1 MVFFFYLSIQ
11 FKPSLSM
18 KSFLVRFYLVPSGA
32 LEVVIQ
38 AKNGGEAERIV
49 KLQYG
54 SKFKSIA
61 STREI

>member
-1 MVFFFYLSIQ
+1 
-11 FKPSLSM
+11 M

-49 KLQYG
+49 KAQYG

>member
-1 MVFFFYLSIQ
+1 
-11 FKPSLSM
+11 M
-18 KSFLVRFYLVPSGA
+18 KSFLVRFYIVPSGA
-32 LEVVIQ
+32 IEVVIQ